1 MHRNPF
7 VFVAVLA
14 VGVFMGVLIQ
24 KKIEPQTKNEFGHG
38 RHVMNETERLA
49 VRGIPLPEQPTCI
62 ETSVQIQSPTAYA
75 EWERKKKEEKG
86 SYDEFNRKTGYE
98 ELVGHLPQIE
108 TTDLPPLQRAVYK
121 VQGFYQ
127 KAVLSPYFDPSK
139 GTCGAFPHTEVT
151 EPFVNIGKSDWVLLA
166 RTIGWGT
173 LYFKDDHDDSEE
185 RSIGHVISNFWFP
198 KDIHRENWDD
208 HSDEDPVFA
217 LKPYL
222 ESESTMRL
230 IGERLLPKATAI
242 LNHGSDL
249 QVTRWLPRFMRA
261 SYANMTS
268 LEAAVRQHD
277 TRYDPENSSRV
288 NSYLYTHDKKPEGW
302 FMRRWISAGRGH
314 AGSDDLIVVYRFW
327 MARLADE
334 LQMPQARGWKQKIK
348 EEIEDTT
355 TIDKTWYLARL

>member
-14 VGVFMGVLIQ
+14 VGVFIGVLIQ
-24 KKIEPQTKNEFGHG
+24 KKIEPQTKNESGHG
-38 RHVMNETERLA
+38 RQVMTETERLA
-49 VRGIPLPEQPTCI
+49 VRGIPLPEEPTCT
-62 ETSVQIQSPTAYA
+62 ETDVMMQNPAVYA
-75 EWERKKKEEKG
+75 EWQNRKGQERESYEK
-86 SYDEFNRKTGYE
+86 FNQKTGYD
-98 ELVGHLPQIE
+98 ELTGHVPSVE
-108 TTDLPPLQRAVYK
+108 THDLPPLQSTVYK
-121 VQGFYQ
+121 CEGFYR
-127 KAVLSPYFDPSK
+127 KATFTPLLRDGKCSAYVGLRL
-139 GTCGAFPHTEVT
+139 TEVD
-151 EPFVNIGKSDWVLLA
+151 VKIGPSDWLLLA
-166 RTIGWGT
+166 RTIGWST
-173 LYFKDDHDDSEE
+173 LHFKDDNEDSEE
-185 RSIGHVISNFWFP
+185 RNLGHIISNFWFP
-198 KDIHRENWDD
+198 ERIKPKGWPYNVP
-208 HSDEDPVFA
+208 SDPVFA

-249 QVTRWLPRFMRA
+249 QVARWLPRFMQA
-261 SYANMTS
+261 SYVNMTS

-277 TRYDPENSSRV
+277 TRYDPEKSSRV

-314 AGSDDLIVVYRFW
+314 EGSDLIVVYRFW

-334 LQMPQARGWKQKIK
+334 LQMPQARGWKQKVK
-348 EEIEDTT
+348 NEVANTT